1 MINTNDISQKN
12 LKLRNTRVLAEKLLK
27 KLIQYGAIA
36 FGGIVRDICLIEF
49 LESKQEYGTI
59 TIVPSDIDVVV
70 SKKIFNYIMEN
81 VLNNYYIKNIK
92 TDSQKTVNYNCQRN
106 ITIKTYEVVE
116 LLSEPI
122 FMKIDFLIININ
134 IHKIENYPPYS
145 KKSLD
150 CDVNCLLMDNIH
162 GIYVSPKLTN
172 NIFDYEILS
181 NNENLQLIKILE
193 NIKNK
198 EIEVFRNMD
207 SFRLQKMIVKGW
219 KIKKIHTE
227 IFIYDLNDKFND
239 CCTICLNKFQEIT
252 KELKIKI
259 KIEDCHCNIR
269 YCIKCSNEM
278 VYRNFCKC
286 PVCSKPVIFNNE
298 NALNELELLR
308 IYSEK
313 NKKSFHI

>member
-12 LKLRNTRVLAEKLLK
+12 LKLRNTRVLADKLLK

-59 TIVPSDIDVVV
+59 NIVPSDIDVVV
-70 SKKIFNYIMEN
+70 SKKNFNYIMEN

-92 TDSQKTVNYNCQRN
+92 TDSEKIVNYNCQRN

-122 FMKIDFLIININ
+122 FMKIDFLILNTNIN
-134 IHKIENYPPYS
+134 KIENYPPYS
-145 KKSLD
+145 NKTLD

-172 NIFDYEILS
+172 NIFDYEILY
-181 NNENLQLIKILE
+181 NNNLHLIKIIE

-198 EIEVFRNMD
+198 EIEVFRDMD

-227 IFIYDLNDKFND
+227 IFIYDLDDNFDD
-239 CCTICLNKFQEIT
+239 CCTICLNKFQKNT

-259 KIEDCHCNIR
+259 EGCHCNIR
-269 YCIKCSNEM
+269 YCIKCSNEI
-278 VYRNFCKC
+278 VNRNFCKC
-286 PVCSKPVIFNNE
+286 PVCSKPFAFTYE
-298 NALNELELLR
+298 KALNELDLLR